1 MGAFGDSIRASRCRV
16 PYLLALHL
24 SLPQHLQP
32 LPNHA
37 TLPPPLLCPR
47 LQLKAASRQA
57 TVSTASMGKFDRL
70 ARGEKKEDRAAARG
84 KKRKFLP
91 TADKVGG
98 RRQHLCLALTSR
110 LPPHVR
116 REQVS

>member
-1 MGAFGDSIRASRCRV
+1 MGAYGCSIWAVQGPVPACCAPVCSCHSTCSRCQPCHV
-16 PYLLALHL
+16 AAL
-24 SLPQHLQP
+24 
-32 LPNHA
+32 
-37 TLPPPLLCPR
+37 LLCPR

-98 RRQHLCLALTSR
+98 RRQHLRLALISR
-110 LPPHVR
+110 LAPHVR
-116 REQVS
+116 REQAS